1 MITLIQQTSEQTTLT
16 QKHYDMG
23 LMNEI
28 KKINLNVQLMRLENE
43 LQKTIKN
50 LDLIHYLN
58 TDISRIRY
66 YIRNNK

>member
-1 MITLIQQTSEQTTLT
+1 MITLTQQLDKGTLT
-16 QKHYDMG
+16 QNHYDMG

-43 LQKTIKN
+43 LQKTVKN